1 MENIRGFSVLLKATL
16 CLFGT
21 SSAFRSGEQISM
33 RDAALNAR
41 LLSQQDASQMNE
53 MAKCGAEGE
62 LLQRRLGVKEQ
73 QNGELGGKV

>member
-1 MENIRGFSVLLKATL
+1 
-16 CLFGT
+16 
-21 SSAFRSGEQISM
+21 M
-33 RDAALNAR
+33 RDAALKAR
-41 LLSQQDASQMNE
+41 LLSRQDAFQMNE